1 MSNPG
6 LSEGVDKNCVSS
18 NDTTEEEEGLE
29 KLDSNQIII
38 TSFNCIVENTVE
50 KMFDQK
56 KNISI
61 TEIIPPLDHH
71 HDLLNNSVNTSKSIN
86 SSVSWLLFSQSKDLR
101 YRMIHPGLATTC
113 FLKYYLHMTES
124 RVS

>member
-38 TSFNCIVENTVE
+38 TSFNCIIENTVE
-50 KMFDQK
+50 KMLDQRK
-56 KNISI
+56 IFLSQILFLFLIIIMIYSI
-61 TEIIPPLDHH
+61 I
-71 HDLLNNSVNTSKSIN
+71 
-86 SSVSWLLFSQSKDLR
+86 Q
-101 YRMIHPGLATTC
+101 
-113 FLKYYLHMTES
+113 
-124 RVS
+124 